1 MGAFLFSLLRPRRS
15 LSIRAPAIVFAANRL
30 VASSTGTFLHHSSVT
45 SYHHQQQRLHHV
57 SLCSRKVHTPWSLFM
72 MFNLTSVR
80 AMLTLVFMFMLF
92 NLTSMRAMLTL
103 LFMFMMFNLTSI
115 QAMFI
120 LVSEI
125 AMIYVLVLIWKLS
138 TFSTIMPNLF
148 ECYYSKSFLPCCV
161 LCIRHSTFRVQII
174 CLIFCQVRGHNFRS
188 LFFLK

>member
-1 MGAFLFSLLRPRRS
+1 LVFSFS
-15 LSIRAPAIVFAANRL
+15 HYYDPA
-30 VASSTGTFLHHSSVT
+30 VASPSV
-45 SYHHQQQRLHHV
+45 HQQSSSPPTDSSHLQQERSSTTHRWLRTTINNNV
-57 SLCSRKVHTPWSLFM
+57 FITSPSAVWKVHTPWSLFM

-80 AMLTLVFMFMLF
+80 AMLTLAFMFMLF

-103 LFMFMMFNLTSI
+103 LFLFMMFNLTSI

-138 TFSTIMPNLF
+138 TFSAIMPNLF
-148 ECYYSKSFLPCCV
+148 ECYYSKSFLPWCV

-174 CLIFCQVRGHNFRS
+174 SQQF
-188 LFFLK
+188 